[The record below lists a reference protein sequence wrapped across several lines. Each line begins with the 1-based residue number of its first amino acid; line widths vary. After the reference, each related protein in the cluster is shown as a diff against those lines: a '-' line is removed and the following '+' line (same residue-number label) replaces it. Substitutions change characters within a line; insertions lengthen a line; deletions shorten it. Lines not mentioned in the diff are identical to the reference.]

1 MGEYDLVIIG
11 SGPAGHGAA
20 LEAVKHGMK
29 TAIVEREPSRLGG
42 VCLGE
47 GCIPLK
53 GLLYHSHFSRDY
65 TGMRDMVM
73 KRVGSLREGL
83 RSRLKGHGVEVIPGE
98 GRFISKGDLSIGE
111 RIIRASF
118 YLVAAG
124 SLPRRLY
131 NQPGVFSSERIF
143 TMDGIPGRALIIGGG
158 VVGCE
163 YASLLAALGSAVD
176 IVEAMESPLYGEDE
190 EAVRAMVREFK
201 KKKIGVYGSCVIRE
215 ITPDNDVIFG
225 TGDGE
230 RRERYDVIFEATG
243 RRPATDGLGLDAA
256 GVKLTEKGYIAVD
269 GAMKTS
275 NGVIYAAG
283 DCIDSPMLA
292 YTAAREG
299 ETAVRQM
306 AGVGAPPV
314 NYATMPRLVFSIP
327 QVGSVGITEKE
338 ALREGREFR
347 VYRYFFKAL
356 GKAVVE
362 GRDAGFIKLIEDVPS
377 GRLLGA
383 AVVGEEIGDIM
394 NQLSLMATS
403 GISAQQV
410 LEGMYVHPS
419 YSEIIAEALLH
430 GRQ

>member
-20 LEAVKHGMK
+20 FEAVKHGMK

-65 TGMRDMVM
+65 AGMRDLVM

-98 GRFISKGDLSIGE
+98 GRFMSKGELSVGG

-124 SLPRRLY
+124 SLPRRLFH
-131 NQPGVFSSERIF
+131 QPNVLSSDGIF
-143 TMDGIPGRALIIGGG
+143 NMDGTPDRALIIGGG

-163 YASLLAALGSAVD
+163 YASLLSALGSAVD

-201 KKKIGVYGSCVIRE
+201 KKKIGVYGSCVVQE
-215 ITPDNDVIFG
+215 ITPGNEVVFG
-225 TGDGE
+225 SGDGE
-230 RRERYDVIFEATG
+230 RRDRYDVIFEATG
-243 RRPATDGLGLDAA
+243 RRPATADLGLDAA
-256 GVKLTEKGYIAVD
+256 EVGLSEKGFINVD
-269 GAMKTS
+269 DAMRTS
-275 NGVIYAAG
+275 NRAVYAAG
-283 DCIDSPMLA
+283 DCIDTPMLA
-292 YTAAREG
+292 YAAAREG
-299 ETAVRQM
+299 ETAVRHM
-306 AGVGAPPV
+306 AGVGAPPI
-314 NYATMPRLVFSIP
+314 NYVTMPRLVFSMP
-327 QVGSVGITEKE
+327 QVGSVGVTEKE
-338 ALREGREFR
+338 AAREGREFR

-362 GRDAGFIKLIEDVPS
+362 GRDAGFIKLMEDLPT
-377 GRLLGA
+377 GRLIGA
-383 AVVGEEIGDIM
+383 AVVGEEIGDIV

-403 GISAQQV
+403 GIRAQQV